1 MKSIRQLIY
10 LLLICCISANKLFSQ
25 DLPLSSYSGQSEIS
39 STGSVTLKPGF
50 YIPSGQNVR
59 IFITGIPSQPL
70 NASLSANQN
79 YIVTNTF
86 RRAYT
91 TVPASPTTDDF
102 IQEVAYFDGLGRQI
116 QTVTTK
122 ASPTF
127 KDIVEPQEYD
137 GFGRESKIYLPY
149 SSAETPGAFKATAY
163 IAQQAFYNAPP
174 AGVAGSPQPFSL
186 TVFEN
191 SPLDRELEQGAPG
204 AFWQPLNAAITG
216 SGHTIKTEYSTN
228 NTTAFTDIANTKSVA
243 LYGVSLSAAGVPS
256 LTLNGAYGAG
266 QLYVYVTKDENWKA
280 ADGRAGTKEE
290 YVDKEGRTVLKR
302 VFNKKEDGSTE
313 MLSTYFVFDDFGDL
327 TYVLTP
333 GRTGVFDP
341 DAATLPSAAQLN
353 DFCYQYRFDGR
364 RRMVEKKVPGKD
376 VEYLVYNKN
385 DQVVLTQDGIQRA
398 KSPKEWTFT
407 KYDAFS
413 RVVMSGKYTTTL
425 TLRIDVQ
432 TLVDGHSVL
441 WESPL
446 NTNPS
451 GYANTSFPSGNGAE
465 VYSYVYYDNYD
476 LPSDCPAAWKTLAS
490 SYSKMIKSLRTATKT
505 KILGTT
511 GYLWNVEYYDDYGRV
526 TRTNTQHQHGG
537 TDIFE
542 NAYNFPGELTESKR
556 THTKGSTTTI
566 IKERNEY
573 DHQGRLVNTYHQV
586 NTQPEVLLVANT
598 HNEVGTLIAKKL
610 HSENSGSTF
619 LQKLDYQHNIR
630 GWLTSINGTSLN
642 AAENDLFGLAIK
654 YTDDDR
660 QLKVY
665 PGQYN
670 GNISEVIWNSSR
682 TNKLRGYAFKYDN
695 AYRLLA
701 ADFRA
706 FGTNWTADP
715 ENNRFTEGSIAY
727 DKMGNIL
734 QLKRNGTISATA
746 FGIMDDLT
754 YTYAGNKLLKVDEKA
769 TGNRSYGFKEPTPTV
784 GDEFTYDVNG
794 NLKTDVNKGITA
806 VAYNYLNL
814 PEQVTIGGNNIVY
827 QYDASGVKLKKT
839 AGSNVT
845 NYVNGIHY
853 IGDQINFIQTA
864 EGRLLRSPS
873 TGLYSYEYQVKDHQD
888 NVRLAF
894 DKDPSTSKARVIQE
908 DSYYPFGLTFN
919 SYTSGD
925 RNKYLFQKQELQDE
939 YGLNWSQFKWRMHD
953 PAIGRFISIDPLAT
967 DYSHNSPYAFS
978 ENRVINGV
986 ELEGLEFAGMSY
998 SYNGNA
1004 MKAITASAQRS
1015 TQTRTEKLQDAA
1027 TKIDIMPGVGDA
1039 KGFIEAFSGKD
1050 LVSGEK
1056 LNWTNRAL
1064 GLIFLSEF
1072 RVVNKAVD
1080 ATKTAAKVLEK
1091 NKEVGKMGEKLTSDA
1106 LKKEFKN
1113 DKVVQQVTGK
1123 FKDGTTTKFDD
1134 VVISKK
1140 TGKAK
1145 LTNETKTGNADY
1157 TAQQKRYYEGGETV
1171 TLTGKKS
1178 GTAKGQQINT
1188 GNTTPRTTRVKR
1200 EDIDK

>member
-1 MKSIRQLIY
+1 MKSIYKLISI
-10 LLLICCISANKLFSQ
+10 LLLYLFSLSKLFSQ
-25 DLPLSSYSGQSEIS
+25 DLTFTSYSNQSEIS
-39 STGSVTLKPGF
+39 ATGSITLKPGF
-50 YIPSGQNVR
+50 HIPTGQNAR

-86 RRAYT
+86 RKAYT
-91 TVPASPTTDDF
+91 TIPTNPTTNDF

-137 GFGRESKIYLPY
+137 GFGRESKKYLPY
-149 SSAETPGAFKATAY
+149 SSAETPGAFKASAYTA
-163 IAQQAFYNAPP
+163 QATFYNTPP
-174 AGVAGSPQPFSL
+174 SGVAGSPHPFSL

-191 SPLDRELEQGAPG
+191 SPLNRELEQGAPG
-204 AFWQPLNAAITG
+204 AFWQPQNTNITG
-216 SGHTIKTEYSTN
+216 SGHTIKKEYGTN
-228 NTTAFTDIANTKSVA
+228 NTTAFTDVANTKRVN
-243 LYGVSLSAAGVPS
+243 LYGVSLSTDGVPS
-256 LTLNGAYGAG
+256 LTINGAYGAG
-266 QLYVYVTKDENWKA
+266 QLYVYVTKDENWIA
-280 ADGRAGTKEE
+280 SDGRAGTKEE

-302 VFNKKEDGSTE
+302 VFNKKNDGGIE

-333 GRTGVFDP
+333 GRIGVFDP
-341 DAATLPSAAQLN
+341 DGATLPTATQLN

-425 TLRIDVQ
+425 TLRTDVQ
-432 TLVDGHSVL
+432 ALVDGYSVL

-476 LPSDCPAAWKTLAS
+476 LPSDCPAEWKTLAS

-511 GYLWNVEYYDDYGRV
+511 GYLWNVEYYDDYGQV
-526 TRTNTQHQHGG
+526 TRTNAQHQHGG
-537 TDIFE
+537 TDIVE
-542 NAYNFPGELTESKR
+542 NTYNFPGELTESKR

-586 NTQPEVLLVANT
+586 NTQPEVLLVSNAY
-598 HNEVGTLIAKKL
+598 NEVGTLITKKL
-610 HSENSGSTF
+610 HSENGGGNF
-619 LQKLDYQHNIR
+619 LQKLDYLHNIR
-630 GWLTSINGTSLN
+630 GWLTSINGTTLN
-642 AAENDLFGLAIK
+642 ATENDLFGLDIK

-695 AYRLLA
+695 VYRLLA

-715 ENNRFTEGSIAY
+715 ENNRFTEADIAY

-746 FGIMDDLT
+746 FGVMDDLT
-754 YTYAGNKLLKVDEKA
+754 YTYAGNKLMKVDEKS
-769 TGNRSYGFKEPTPTV
+769 TGNRSYGFKEPTPTAS
-784 GDEFTYDVNG
+784 DEFTYDVNG

-806 VAYNYLNL
+806 VSYNYLNL
-814 PEQVTIGGNNIVY
+814 PEQVTIGGNNIIY
-827 QYDASGVKLKKT
+827 QYDASGIKLKKT
-839 AGSNVT
+839 AGSNIT
-845 NYVNGIHY
+845 NYINGIHY

-864 EGRLLRSPS
+864 EGRILRSPS

-894 DKDPSTSKARVIQE
+894 DKDPSTSKARIIQE

-919 SYTSGD
+919 SFISGD
-925 RNKYLFQKQELQDE
+925 RNKYLFQKQEFQDE

-953 PAIGRFISIDPLAT
+953 PAIGRFTSIDPLAT
-967 DYSHNSPYAFS
+967 DYTHNSPYAFS

-986 ELEGLEFAGMSY
+986 ELEGLEYMTYGYDAAGVRA
-998 SYNGNA
+998 NIQA
-1004 MKAITASAQRS
+1004 TAQRIN
-1015 TQTRTEKLQDAA
+1015 RTETEKMQELDFFF
-1027 TKIDIMPGVGDA
+1027 DIFPVVGDA
-1039 KGFIEAFSGKD
+1039 KGIAEVFYGKKIFSKQTLSDSDKALALAFMSEVKIA
-1050 LVSGEK
+1050 GEVADVAK
-1056 LNWTNRAL
+1056 NTAK
-1064 GLIFLSEF
+1064 IAKT
-1072 RVVNKAVD
+1072 VNKAENV
-1080 ATKTAAKVLEK
+1080 AVKETKTASELLKEGRSGKQEKLANLGKDGKVSSKDRGWIKQEQNSIARGKRETIRNPPGKQLAHKRGKEAAKGYSYEHSNLQDEGLHRLQHKHDDYGRK
-1091 NKEVGKMGEKLTSDA
+1091 NKE
-1106 LKKEFKN
+1106 N
-1113 DKVVQQVTGK
+1113 P
-1123 FKDGTTTKFDD
+1123 
-1134 VVISKK
+1134 
-1140 TGKAK
+1140 
-1145 LTNETKTGNADY
+1145 N
-1157 TAQQKRYYEGGETV
+1157 
-1171 TLTGKKS
+1171 
-1178 GTAKGQQINT
+1178 
-1188 GNTTPRTTRVKR
+1188 
-1200 EDIDK
+1200 